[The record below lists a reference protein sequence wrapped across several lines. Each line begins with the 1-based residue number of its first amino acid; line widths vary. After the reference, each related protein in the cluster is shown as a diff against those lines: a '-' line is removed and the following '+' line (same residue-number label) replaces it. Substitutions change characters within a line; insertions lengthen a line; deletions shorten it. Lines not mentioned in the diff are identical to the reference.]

1 MKNLSHSVTIAQIL
15 SVALVFLSCGL
26 FMTDKPEDP
35 VGSKIVDPLS
45 FKSILKGTVEQFD
58 FEDYNYLFHSDF
70 GYYDPINIQYSRDR
84 LLSRIGIIESEYIGD
99 GEPDTIKVVWFKA
112 DTTGSDPVWFDKQKE
127 ITLQTRGYFVL
138 TGDSLV
144 LTDTIASGE
153 ATFKLRYDNTLN
165 NWVISYWRDIPKNG
179 AIKSFFHPEY

>member
-1 MKNLSHSVTIAQIL
+1 MKKNKNLVTIPLFLLIAF
-15 SVALVFLSCGL
+15 VVFGCGL

-35 VGSKIVDPLS
+35 VGDKIVDPLS

-58 FEDYNYLFHSDF
+58 FEDYNYLFHNNF
-70 GYYDPINIQYSRDR
+70 AYVDPNLINFSRDR
-84 LLSRIGIIESEYIGD
+84 LLSRLGIIESEYIGD
-99 GEPDTIKVVWFKA
+99 GEPDTIAVVWFKA

-127 ITLQTRGYFVL
+127 ITLQTRGYYIL
-138 TGDSLV
+138 KGDSLI
-144 LTDTIASGE
+144 LTDTIYSGE